1 MPEGLSQFAAGTVVA
16 GDFRIVRL
24 LSEGGMGAVYVAEQL
39 STGRERAL
47 KVMLRD
53 LVSDPIL
60 RKRFE
65 QEARVASRI
74 ESEHVVEVVGAG
86 VDAASHVPWLAMELL
101 RGEDLSQLVERR
113 GALALGEVLA
123 LFEQLCHALGAAHDQ
138 GVVHRDLKPENVFL
152 AESRRAGAAY
162 TVKVLDFGIAKV
174 LAEANTKRTAAMG
187 SPMWMAPEQTEQSA
201 VTPATDVWALG
212 LIAFWLLTGRY
223 FWKVANTDEVTIPRL
238 MREMLFEPIPA
249 ASERALE
256 LGVALPVSTSF
267 DVWFARAVAREP
279 SARFANA
286 RALYDELR
294 LLVGSAAP
302 SVSESLPSLP
312 APIPTPTVPFDSTRA
327 PLAATMPTPA
337 QPVPKTLV
345 PILQTTA
352 EANLPP
358 AKRRA
363 PAALVVVALVLFG
376 GVALAFKLK
385 SAHMAPSP
393 TPSPS
398 PSASGAPASAEVTL
412 APLNESDAGLALGA
426 DAQAPESAPSSSA
439 FAAPSASAAHV
450 PVPVKSVA
458 PSAPPPS
465 FTLRIGV
472 PHTTG
477 GLTPDAAHSIVR
489 AKHDQYRACF
499 AEGQQRNP
507 KLSGRV
513 SLRLTINA
521 HGRVT
526 SAHVAGGDLSDV
538 EVTRC
543 IQIEAQT
550 LVFPDSDGPTSAT
563 VPFVFTLGS

>member
-113 GALALGEVLA
+113 GALAFGEVLA

-249 ASERALE
+249 ATERARE
-256 LGVALPVSTSF
+256 LGVALPASASF

-286 RALYDELR
+286 RALHDEFR
-294 LLVGSAAP
+294 LLAGSAAP
-302 SVSESLPSLP
+302 SVSESQPLLP
-312 APIPTPTVPFDSTRA
+312 APITAPTVPFDSAQA

-345 PILQTTA
+345 PILQTTS
-352 EANLPP
+352 EANPPP

-363 PAALVVVALVLFG
+363 PAALAVVALVLFG

-385 SAHMAPSP
+385 SAHVAPSP
-393 TPSPS
+393 T
-398 PSASGAPASAEVTL
+398 PSASGAPAAPASVEL
-412 APLNESDAGLALGA
+412 NLLPLNESDADLAPSA
-426 DAQAPESAPSSSA
+426 DAQVPEPAPSSAALSA
-439 FAAPSASAAHV
+439 AASTAHV
-450 PVPVKSVA
+450 PVPAKSVA

-477 GLTPDAAHSIVR
+477 GLTPDAAHRIVR

-513 SLRLTINA
+513 ALRLTINA

-526 SAHVAGGDLSDV
+526 AAHDAGGDLSDV